1 MLAVKLFNAVLA
13 VLLIYLFFFRAIF
26 SVSGQMEKILIMQ
39 STPSQA
45 QQIRLFVDNYLQH
58 YANRYAALATFFSRD
73 FSGFTPDSAAL
84 VQDSSEWCKRLLH
97 DFSDT
102 VGPLAVVIDE
112 LSIQEI
118 SEQISLVV
126 VFFKL
131 QRPDKGDFL
140 PNSERRNMLLLR
152 LEHGEWKIVHSNLSY
167 SCLQQPSDA
176 IPLNYWQIQN
186 SVLEKIVAER
196 TRELH
201 EKEEFYR
208 LLTEDTLDVLWR
220 ADSDLRITYISPSD
234 ERFRG
239 FKAEEVIGHHVFELF
254 NDEGIAI
261 VKAAYQ
267 KRLAAEAAGEPYGAV
282 SFEAPHIC
290 KDGSVV
296 WGEVQSKAL
305 RDENGKI
312 IGFHGITRENTL
324 RKQLHDE
331 VKQQAFYDAL
341 TQLPNRRL
349 LTELLQKALS
359 SNKRSGSYGAVM
371 FLDLDNFKPLND
383 QHGHLVGDLLLIEVG
398 QRLKHCVRDSDAV
411 ARFGGDEFVVMLP
424 DLGADL
430 TIATDHA
437 SSVAEKIRA
446 TLAQVYLLDRPAKAG
461 AVTRVKHHCSASI
474 GVYVFAKE
482 DAQAERILKNADKAM
497 YQAKHAG
504 RNTIM
509 FYQHSD

>member
-1 MLAVKLFNAVLA
+1 MSASDKLHPVSALVERYLQCYARREPALTAFFSADFTGYALDDMLPVKNGSEWSTRLLCDFPHIAGPLDLAVQQLA
-13 VLLIYLFFFRAIF
+13 I
-26 SVSGQMEKILIMQ
+26 
-39 STPSQA
+39 
-45 QQIRLFVDNYLQH
+45 
-58 YANRYAALATFFSRD
+58 
-73 FSGFTPDSAAL
+73 
-84 VQDSSEWCKRLLH
+84 QD
-97 DFSDT
+97 
-102 VGPLAVVIDE
+102 
-112 LSIQEI
+112 I
-118 SEQISLVV
+118 SEHVIMATVC
-126 VFFKL
+126 FKL
-131 QRPDKGDFL
+131 PL
-140 PNSERRNMLLLR
+140 PEQSDVLQNALLRHLLLFR
-152 LEHGEWKIVHSNLSY
+152 LEQNQWRIVHSNLSY
-167 SCLQQPSDA
+167 PYRQQPADA

-239 FKAEEVIGHHVFELF
+239 FKAEEVIGHHVFDLF

-267 KRLAAEAAGEPYGAV
+267 KRLAAEAAGEPYGFV
-282 SFEAPHIC
+282 SFEAPHLC

-305 RDENGKI
+305 RDEKGKI

-331 VKQQAFYDAL
+331 VKKHAFYDAL

-349 LTELLQKALS
+349 LTELLQKAIS
-359 SNKRSGSYGAVM
+359 HNKRSGSYGAVM

-398 QRLKHCVRDSDAV
+398 QRLKHSVRECDTV

-430 TIATDHA
+430 AVATAHA
-437 SSVAEKIRA
+437 SSVAEKIRLA
-446 TLAQVYLLDRPAKAG
+446 LAQAYLLERPAKTG
-461 AVTRVKHHCSASI
+461 AVTRVEHHFSASI

-482 DAQAERILKNADKAM
+482 DTQAERILKYADNAM

-504 RNTIM
+504 RNTFK
-509 FYQHSD
+509 FYQHGD

>member
-1 MLAVKLFNAVLA
+1 MQLA
-13 VLLIYLFFFRAIF
+13 
-26 SVSGQMEKILIMQ
+26 
-39 STPSQA
+39 TSQA

-58 YANRYAALATFFSRD
+58 YANRHAALATFFSRD
-73 FSGFTPDSAAL
+73 FSGFTPDNAAL
-84 VQDSSEWCKRLLH
+84 VQDSSEWCKQLLH
-97 DFSDT
+97 DCSDT
-102 VGPLAVVIDE
+102 VGPLAVVVDE

-152 LEHGEWKIVHSNLSY
+152 LEHGEWKIVHSNLAYPSRQ
-167 SCLQQPSDA
+167 LPSDA

-186 SVLEKIVAER
+186 SVLEKLVAER
-196 TRELH
+196 TRELY

-267 KRLAAEAAGEPYGAV
+267 KRLAAEAAGEPYGAI
-282 SFEAPHIC
+282 SFEAPHLC

-324 RKQLHDE
+324 NKQQHDQVKQL
-331 VKQQAFYDAL
+331 AFYDAL

-349 LTELLQKALS
+349 LTELLQKTLTH
-359 SNKRSGSYGAVM
+359 NKHSGSYGAVM
-371 FLDLDNFKPLND
+371 FIDLDNFKPLND

-398 QRLKHCVRDSDAV
+398 QRLKHCVRETDAV

-424 DLGADL
+424 DLGLD
-430 TIATDHA
+430 ATAAKAHA
-437 SSVAEKIRA
+437 AHVAEKIR
-446 TLAQVYLLDRPAKAG
+446 LKLSEVYLLQRPSNTDTLTK
-461 AVTRVKHHCSASI
+461 VEHYCSASI
-474 GVYVFAKE
+474 GVYVFAA
-482 DAQAERILKNADKAM
+482 DITQAEHILKYADKAM
-497 YQAKHAG
+497 YQAKADG
-504 RNTIM
+504 RNTIR
-509 FYQHSD
+509 FYQASHG